1 MIYAYK
7 AVPFIGSSA
16 EQIEPFDVAKQ
27 LSALINSE
35 SLSGW
40 QFYQINSVNISVV
53 AGCLSALISAWL
65 PFGGGKSYE
74 KRYDML
80 IFRQECNENDKNV
93 VNKFAVDIKPIKKGP
108 PAGADSKCPQCSSPI
123 RHDDQACWKCSADFS
138 HPQGWKTIRH

>member
-16 EQIEPFDVAKQ
+16 EQVKPYDVAKQ

-53 AGCLSALISAWL
+53 AGCLSAL
-65 PFGGGKSYE
+65 FGASSYE
-74 KRYDML
+74 KRYDMV

-93 VNKFAVDIKPIKKGP
+93 VNKIAVDIKPIEKGP
-108 PAGADSKCPQCSSPI
+108 PEGADSKCPDCSSPT

-138 HPQGWKTIRH
+138 HPQGWKPIRH